1 MGVVKCIEVGRPL
14 LQAPAIVPRIAT
26 APEQPIG
33 KGQIDSQALVAHL
46 PKALGQAREE
56 RAVRTLQKEND
67 FAGVHGFNNVGRG
80 RQRIGKK
87 VSSLL

>member
-1 MGVVKCIEVGRPL
+1 
-14 LQAPAIVPRIAT
+14 
-26 APEQPIG
+26 
-33 KGQIDSQALVAHL
+33 VAHL
-46 PKALGQAREE
+46 PKAFGQAREE
-56 RAVRTLQKEND
+56 RAVRALQKEND